1 METKLIHKTFKT
13 LCPKQRMCLRVL
25 DEVVIAS
32 SRRMQYNPLEG
43 SHTLLLFP
51 KNALTVRSC
60 FSYFCSFFYAVFSKI
75 LGQNSKCFIFHL
87 IRIF

>member
-43 SHTLLLFP
+43 SHTFLLFP

-60 FSYFCSFFYAVFSKI
+60 FSYFCSFFMPFF
-75 LGQNSKCFIFHL
+75 QNSWPKLKVLHISFN
-87 IRIF
+87 